1 MNTDQLLQI
10 RLRNCLQTILDFN
23 ESMEAKGFG
32 FAFSGEL
39 KLLREFLGRLDSMV
53 LSEADV
59 LRIEDATAVFFG
71 ELRGFFD
78 QEHSLQNSGA
88 QFRVQ

>member
-1 MNTDQLLQI
+1 MNTDRLLQI

-32 FAFSGEL
+32 LAFSNEFE
-39 KLLREFLGRLDSMV
+39 LLREFLGRLDAMV

-59 LRIEDATAVFFG
+59 LRIEDATAVFFR

-78 QEHSLQNSGA
+78 QDHSPHNSGA
-88 QFRVQ
+88 HFRMQ